1 MGRHDELVFEPN
13 RKKRFA
19 TTESVSKNLVERR
32 KIVYLTQLVKFTL
45 NLTTYDTIVN
55 MKLTRDIQSL
65 SVFKRDSSKFIKQMK
80 KTGQPIVLTVNG
92 KAAAVVS
99 DPDSYQE
106 YLREKD
112 HQEAVAGIRRGLAD
126 VKAGRVTEAEVF
138 FKEFEEKYGI
148 SSD

>member
-1 MGRHDELVFEPN
+1 
-13 RKKRFA
+13 
-19 TTESVSKNLVERR
+19 
-32 KIVYLTQLVKFTL
+32 
-45 NLTTYDTIVN
+45 

-92 KAAAVVS
+92 KAAAVVH
-99 DPDSYQE
+99 DPDSYQD

-112 HQEAVAGIRRGLAD
+112 RQEAIAGIRRGMAD
-126 VKAGRVTEAEVF
+126 VKAGRVTEAEAF
-138 FKEFEEKYGI
+138 FKEFEEEYGI